1 LKKTAGLVHIYYGPG
16 KGKTSIGIG
25 MSIRSAGAGMKVLIY
40 QFMKD
45 NSSSERTVL
54 KSIPGI
60 TLIDGLSEEKFTFQM
75 TPEEKEERRKFYKS
89 KLEEI
94 IRKVSG
100 GKYDFLFLDE
110 IIYTIGAGLL
120 EEDLLIRFLKQKPQ
134 VLEVV
139 LTGNTPSGELMKHV
153 DYISEIRKE
162 KHPYDNGIPAR
173 VGIEK

>member
-1 LKKTAGLVHIYYGPG
+1 MEKTAGLVHVYYGTG
-16 KGKTSIGIG
+16 KGKTSIGMG

-45 NSSSERTVL
+45 NSSSERTIL
-54 KSIPGI
+54 KSTPGI
-60 TLIDGLSEEKFTFQM
+60 TLKDGLSEEKFAFQM
-75 TPEEKEERRKFYKS
+75 TLEEKEERRRFYKS

-110 IIYTIGAGLL
+110 IIYTISAGLL
-120 EEDLLIRFLKQKPQ
+120 EEDLLIRFLKEKPLA
-134 VLEVV
+134 LEVV
-139 LTGNTPSGELMKHV
+139 LTGNNPSRELMEHA
-153 DYISEIRKE
+153 DYISRIKKE
-162 KHPYDNGIPAR
+162 KHPYDKGITAR